1 MLVHGDTTS
10 AITAAMAAYHA
21 RIPVVHIEAGLRTGD
36 IYSPWP
42 EEGNRKLITALA
54 SLHCAPTEI
63 ARDHLLREGVAE
75 SNIVVT
81 GNTVIDAL
89 VDMLA
94 RLDKDNNLKATLATQ
109 FAYLLPSRR
118 LLLVTGHRRESFGEG
133 FEQICQALRAIAKHY
148 ADLDSV
154 YPVHLNPHVHQLV
167 HARLQGITNI
177 FLISPLDY
185 LAFVYLMQRAEF
197 IMTDS
202 GGIQEEACY
211 LGKPLIIL
219 REKTERPEV
228 LQNEHAYLVGTE
240 VEAILRAVEQVRLQA
255 FNSRKR
261 RVSPYGEGDAS
272 TRIINALR
280 VRFQQ

>member
-1 MLVHGDTTS
+1 MHGDTTS

-148 ADLDSV
+148 ADLDIV

>member
-148 ADLDSV
+148 ADLDIV

-167 HARLQGITNI
+167 HARLQVITNI